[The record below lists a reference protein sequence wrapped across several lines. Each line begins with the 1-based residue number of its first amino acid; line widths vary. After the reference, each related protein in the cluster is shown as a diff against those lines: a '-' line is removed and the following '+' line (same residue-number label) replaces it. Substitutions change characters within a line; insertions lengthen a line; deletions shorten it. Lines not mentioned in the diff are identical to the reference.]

1 MKKFSSDLNV
11 RRLQYQELLVMEANY
26 SYEEVAEMSLR
37 DLRQAVDEVMI
48 LTVTE
53 VIATAN
59 GVTKRVRKIA

>member
-1 MKKFSSDLNV
+1 MKKFSSDLTV

-37 DLRQAVDEVMI
+37 DLRQAVDEVI
-48 LTVTE
+48 VLTVTE
-53 VIATAN
+53 IVATAN